1 MSNARHVATSIDSEI
16 THGDSQSILSRLFRK
31 FLYKRTN
38 VDKHQE
44 GSNSYLAVFNV
55 LLERYII
62 RSGINQNLKEISSV
76 RGNLKKE
83 LLKSSMSWKIFIKG
97 MRFLGVEKFK
107 ISITIYPKYGKPHTE
122 EETVIISDNYV
133 TDDDDDE

>member
-1 MSNARHVATSIDSEI
+1 MSNKRHDETSIDSEI
-16 THGDSQSILSRLFRK
+16 IHGDSQSILSRLFRK

-38 VDKHQE
+38 ADKEAE
-44 GSNSYLAVFNV
+44 GSNSYLSVFNV
-55 LLERYII
+55 LLERYIV

-107 ISITIYPKYGKPHTE
+107 IQVTIYPKFGKPHIE
-122 EETVIISDNYV
+122 EEIVIISDNYI
-133 TDDDDDE
+133 TDDDDDD